1 MIIVSPASP
10 SVRIWEAPRHA
21 QVAADGLIINKLLR
35 VSPFVVRFNS
45 SVPTI
50 TFFIIIDNVFFLEAV
65 CEDSLLF
72 IRQFKKP
79 NI

>member
-1 MIIVSPASP
+1 M
-10 SVRIWEAPRHA
+10 RIWEAPRHV

-50 TFFIIIDNVFFLEAV
+50 TFV
-65 CEDSLLF
+65 SLLTMF
-72 IRQFKKP
+72 FSGRRSVRIVSFLSD
-79 NI
+79 N

>member
-50 TFFIIIDNVFFLEAV
+50 TFFIIIDNVFFSEAV

-72 IRQFKKP
+72 IRQQKKP